1 MGLLLADM
9 DLYGAWC
16 PSVLARGQYREH
28 AVTPDLGSR
37 RYRSFTSAAIRGMES
52 AALGDSCHAMG
63 TLRVAIRAFPV
74 RLYQVT
80 AMPLSQGV
88 TRIYPLT
95 VAVPAGTPIANPVI
109 VPWVTEDA
117 VIADIEIQIP
127 SGPNGTTGIRIMK
140 GDVQLL
146 PWGAS
151 SWIIGNDYNRTFPIG
166 GYLPTSDIKVE
177 AYNIGQNN
185 HTFYLR
191 MAVSSLNA
199 TAAGNSATEQ
209 DVIDL
214 GTPQGSSDPLSPEVI
229 LGTAAVSGL
238 IDGSLTPGDVVPIPP
253 DLITPSS
260 TDNSP
265 PPFTQ

>member
-1 MGLLLADM
+1 
-9 DLYGAWC
+9 
-16 PSVLARGQYREH
+16 
-28 AVTPDLGSR
+28 
-37 RYRSFTSAAIRGMES
+37 
-52 AALGDSCHAMG
+52 
-63 TLRVAIRAFPV
+63 
-74 RLYQVT
+74 
-80 AMPLSQGV
+80 MPLSQGI

-95 VAVPAGTPIANPVI
+95 VAVPAGTQVANPVI

-151 SWIIGNDYNRTFPIG
+151 SWIIGNDYNRTFPVG
-166 GYLPTSDIKVE
+166 GYLPTSDIRVE
-177 AYNIGQNN
+177 AYNIGQNS

-199 TAAGNSATEQ
+199 GVAGASATEQ

-214 GTPQGSSDPLSPEVI
+214 GAPQGSSDPLSPEAI
-229 LGTAAVSGL
+229 LGTGVTSALVSGDL
-238 IDGSLTPGDVVPIPP
+238 TADDLTPPAP
-253 DLITPSS
+253 DLTAPSVS
-260 TDNSP
+260 DSSP
-265 PPFTQ
+265 PPFTA